1 MKNEINKNFYCCGF
15 SEHICGHYPNCPS
28 NCRQYRLK
36 HPTPEQFKEEYGE
49 EWDGAMYTKC
59 FSEFCKHE
67 NCHYQEWNDFPCF
80 LPRIKEECRIHIV
93 RVCACTPFGKPDDD
107 WRPE

>member
-1 MKNEINKNFYCCGF
+1 MNEINKDWYCPLLLNNQCDNYKETRCFNCG
-15 SEHICGHYPNCPS
+15 CAK
-28 NCRQYRLK
+28 RK
-36 HPTPEQFKEEYGE
+36 HPTPEQFKDEYGE

-67 NCHYQEWNDFPCF
+67 NCLYQEWNDFPCF

-93 RVCACTPFGKPDDD
+93 KVCACTSFGKPDDD